1 MQIAQWGIWAEY
13 TLYASLES
21 SFPFY
26 HLLSWLKPAQNYLIG
41 CSILLYANGY
51 VPADNIYTPV
61 FQYRSYDIYSLVSS
75 KNTSK

>member
-1 MQIAQWGIWAEY
+1 MQIAPWEIWAEY

-51 VPADNIYTPV
+51 VPADNIYTPSFPISV
-61 FQYRSYDIYSLVSS
+61 IWYLFISFVEEH
-75 KNTSK
+75 K